1 MPSTCQWSSLCPPT
15 KVAIAHC
22 RVREAPVRL
31 LHVAERRER
40 SEQRLGPER
49 VEFERLRELLGGGR
63 SLVQRLEHAEHDGRR
78 KGPGG
83 DETGEG
89 LEVGIRLAAIQH
101 EPAH

>member
-1 MPSTCQWSSLCPPT
+1 MSSVSVPAVVSKL
-15 KVAIAHC
+15 
-22 RVREAPVRL
+22 EA
-31 LHVAERRER
+31 
-40 SEQRLGPER
+40 
-49 VEFERLRELLGGGR
+49 EFERLRELLGGGR

-89 LEVGIRLAAIQH
+89 LEVGIRLAVIQH